1 MTILASLANA
11 YDRLPDAPPF
21 GYSSEKIGFLIS
33 LYEDG
38 TVANV
43 TDWRVGEGAK
53 KAPRPMFVPQG
64 AKRTSGIA
72 PNFLW
77 DKTSYVLGVTAGEGR
92 RLSEERVAF
101 KNRHLEILSA
111 ETDPGLVAFRRFLET
126 WTPETFNALGW
137 PEEMK
142 DQNVAFVL
150 ESERHQH
157 IRIHE
162 RPAARKLWSQMR
174 AAKDAAT
181 AACLVDGEQRAIAR
195 LHPAIKGVWGGQ
207 SSGGSIVAFNAEA
220 YESYGHQQGDNAP
233 VSELAAF
240 KYTTALNIFLGK
252 DSGHRIQIGD
262 ASTVVWADASDI
274 KSSEF
279 SEDLFAKMLADD
291 DNTEDDNIQSKRV
304 GEVLQ
309 GLREGRPLKDLNPDL
324 AQGMRFYVLGLAPN
338 AARISIRFWIEDDFT
353 AITRNYQKY
362 VSELK
367 ISPPPREPYPALWR
381 YVLETA
387 TQHKRENIPPK
398 LAGDWFRSILTG
410 TRYPQTLFS
419 TVLMRIRADK
429 DVNAYRVGILKALLI
444 RNCNKKETPVALD
457 PDFTDKGY
465 LLGRLFAVYERI
477 QTAALGNVNATIK
490 DRFYGA
496 ASAQPQKVFPL
507 IIRNAQHHLSKLG
520 KTSGG
525 LRHYFDSQIE
535 EIMGLLS
542 PGDAPFPTTLSLSE
556 QALFNLGYYH
566 QRTRKKDD
574 AAQTQETAQ

>member
-1 MTILASLANA
+1 M
-11 YDRLPDAPPF
+11 
-21 GYSSEKIGFLIS
+21 
-33 LYEDG
+33 
-38 TVANV
+38 
-43 TDWRVGEGAK
+43 
-53 KAPRPMFVPQG
+53 
-64 AKRTSGIA
+64 
-72 PNFLW
+72 
-77 DKTSYVLGVTAGEGR
+77 
-92 RLSEERVAF
+92 
-101 KNRHLEILSA
+101 
-111 ETDPGLVAFRRFLET
+111 
-126 WTPETFNALGW
+126 
-137 PEEMK
+137 
-142 DQNVAFVL
+142 
-150 ESERHQH
+150 
-157 IRIHE
+157 
-162 RPAARKLWSQMR
+162 
-174 AAKDAAT
+174 
-181 AACLVDGEQRAIAR
+181 
-195 LHPAIKGVWGGQ
+195 
-207 SSGGSIVAFNAEA
+207 
-220 YESYGHQQGDNAP
+220 
-233 VSELAAF
+233 
-240 KYTTALNIFLGK
+240 
-252 DSGHRIQIGD
+252 
-262 ASTVVWADASDI
+262 
-274 KSSEF
+274 
-279 SEDLFAKMLADD
+279 
-291 DNTEDDNIQSKRV
+291 
-304 GEVLQ
+304 
-309 GLREGRPLKDLNPDL
+309 
-324 AQGMRFYVLGLAPN
+324 
-338 AARISIRFWIEDDFT
+338 
-353 AITRNYQKY
+353 
-362 VSELK
+362 K

-574 AAQTQETAQ
+574 ATQTQETAK